1 MKPLLSKRNWLLRK
15 YLYLPEATGEPDARW
30 EDYQFEY
37 LNNENL
43 LQIDSKA
50 RQVGWSWTAAAGAV
64 ADSILEKRSTS
75 IFVSVNLDE
84 AKEKRRY
91 AAQIIASLDKRV
103 RPKLIV
109 ENQTELEL
117 ENGSRIISHP
127 CRPAR
132 GKAKANIYLDEF
144 AHYPDDRSI
153 YTSAL
158 PATTRGGKLR
168 IGSSPL
174 GASGVFW
181 EIYDQKLRPYPGYKR
196 GMVPWWLVSGLCKDV
211 PGARKMAGFMTT
223 EERVRLFGSARLV
236 EIFDNMPL
244 DDFQQEYECAWVDES
259 VAWIS
264 WEEIKKNQLDA
275 QEGQHWYRSSTTVEG
290 ALAAIEE
297 TAIACKEGVIES
309 ALAGG
314 MDIGRKRNTTELG
327 FVGKGTTPTLPLRLS
342 ISLANVEF
350 EDQRAIGQKAIETL
364 PVTKLLIDRNGLGMQ
379 LAEQLEKTGKA
390 EGVDFT
396 NATKE
401 LWSVEI
407 KVRMQ
412 KSQVPIP
419 LDRELSYQ
427 IHSIKKKYSAAKN
440 AQFDTAANEKHHAD
454 KYWMLALAVWAA
466 GQSAGGEGV
475 VESPDEEGWHAEK
488 RKSAWQ

>member
-1 MKPLLSKRNWLLRK
+1 VKPLLSKRNWFLRK

-37 LNNENL
+37 LNNEHL

-50 RQVGWSWTAAAGAV
+50 RQVGWSWTAAAEAV
-64 ADSILEKRSTS
+64 ADSVLEKRTTS
-75 IFVSVNLDE
+75 VFVSINLEE

-91 AAQIIASLDKRV
+91 ATQIIEALDKRV

-109 ENQTELEL
+109 ENQTEIEM

-127 CRPAR
+127 CRPVR
-132 GKAKANIYLDEF
+132 GKAKANVYLDEF

-196 GMVPWWLVSGLCKDV
+196 SVIPWWLVTGLCNNV
-211 PGARKMAGFMTT
+211 PEARKMAAFMTT
-223 EERVRLFGSARLV
+223 EERVTLFGSARMV
-236 EIFDNMPL
+236 EIFNNMPL
-244 DDFQQEYECAWVDES
+244 GDFQQEYESAWVDES
-259 VAWIS
+259 IAWIS
-264 WEEIKKNQLDA
+264 WDEIKKNQLDA
-275 QEGQHWYRSSTTVEG
+275 QEEKHWYRSSTTVEG
-290 ALAAIEE
+290 ALAAIDE
-297 TAIACKEGVIES
+297 TAIACKEGKIES

-314 MDIGRKRNTTELG
+314 MDIGRKHNTTELG
-327 FVGKGTTPTLPLRLS
+327 FVGKGTTPALPLRLS

-350 EDQRAIGQKAIETL
+350 DDQREIGQKALEAL

-379 LAEQLEKTGKA
+379 LAEELEKTGKA

-396 NATKE
+396 NPNKE
-401 LWSVEI
+401 VWSVEL

-412 KSQVPIP
+412 RGQVPIP
-419 LDRELSYQ
+419 LDRDLSYQ
-427 IHSIKKKYSAAKN
+427 IHSIKKKITASKN
-440 AQFDTAANEKHHAD
+440 AQFDTQANEKHHAD

-466 GQSAGGEGV
+466 GQMSGSEAV
-475 VESPDEEGWHAEK
+475 VEEPEESEWDRR
-488 RKSAWQ
+488 RKSSWQ